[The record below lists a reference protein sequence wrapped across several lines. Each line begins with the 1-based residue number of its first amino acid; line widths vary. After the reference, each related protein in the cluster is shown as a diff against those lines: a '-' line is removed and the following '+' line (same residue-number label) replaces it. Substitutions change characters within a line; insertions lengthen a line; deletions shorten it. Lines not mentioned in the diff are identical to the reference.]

1 MFGGMAVP
9 STPRAALTPQWRAW
23 IAENLARGCSAESL
37 ITDMVRE
44 GFQLQEA
51 RHAVGQGTPAA
62 AAPDGTAYR
71 PEPSRMAR
79 THHIV
84 AADRTVTVSMR
95 LERPVIVVLDD
106 VLAADECDELIAR
119 CAPRLQRSTTVDP
132 QRGTHEVIADR
143 SSEGTYFPLNADPF
157 IARLDQRIAALMNW
171 PLENGEGL
179 QILHYRHGGQYT
191 PHFDYFPPQDPGSA
205 QAMAVGGQRVASLVM
220 YLNDVEAGG
229 GTVFP
234 ELNLTVMPRKGA
246 AVYFEY
252 CNSLGQLDPLT
263 LHGGLPVLGGE
274 KWIATKWMRQRRYA
288 AS

>member
-1 MFGGMAVP
+1 MFDGMVVP

-23 IAENLARGCSAESL
+23 IAENLARGCSTDSL
-37 ITDMVRE
+37 IADMVRA
-44 GFQLQEA
+44 GFDPQDA
-51 RHAVGQGTPAA
+51 RQALGHSGTP
-62 AAPDGTAYR
+62 APDGTAFR
-71 PEPSRMAR
+71 PDPPRIAR
-79 THHIV
+79 THRIL
-84 AADRTVTVSMR
+84 AADRTVTVAMR
-95 LERPVIVVLDD
+95 LERPVIAVLDD

-119 CAPRLQRSTTVDP
+119 CAPRLQRSTTIDP

-143 SSEGTYFPLNADPF
+143 SSEGSYSPLNAAPF
-157 IARLDQRIAALMNW
+157 IARLDRRIAALMNW

-179 QILHYRHGGQYT
+179 QILHYRQGGQYT
-191 PHFDYFPPQDPGSA
+191 PHFDYFPPQDPGSVA
-205 QAMAVGGQRVASLVM
+205 AMAIGGQRVASLVM

-252 CNSLGQLDPLT
+252 CNSLGQLDALT
-263 LHGGLPVLGGE
+263 LHGGLPVLRGE
-274 KWIATKWMRQRRYA
+274 KWIATKWMRQRRYT